1 MTVVVDTREIITTL
15 PVPVLGSVPSVNVKT
30 RVKPPTKTVFYVG
43 PTNSGKTYSALQS
56 LYDAYQ
62 QNPSG
67 LYVYAGPLR
76 MLAYEVYEKMVDRFG
91 VENVGFITGEDQV
104 NPKAPLLA
112 CTVEMAPKAGD
123 MLVLDETHWVV
134 DPDRGHNWTELLHGG
149 EYDRFAVVTAEE
161 ALEGVAK
168 LLEDSVE
175 TDLVTATR
183 KTPLHFKGYTDL
195 YSIPDRTA
203 VVCFSRKTVYA
214 VAHLLEE
221 AGKKVGVLYGALPLK
236 ARESQIQKYLEGEYQ
251 VMVTTDVIGHGIN
264 LPIDNVVF
272 VQSEKFDGS
281 HKRDLMTWE
290 IAQIAGRAGRY
301 KISEEGTVS
310 VLTGREW
317 FTQDDRLLFEGV
329 KAGAGVSPTDLKV
342 DGAYTRP
349 HLKDLNITNPNQ
361 ILTALT
367 VWQEQVSNVYPDKRI
382 LPSPLKDMKR
392 LLYAVSDHMNAPLYP
407 DEAGTWGLSLQDV
420 WNVISGPFDP
430 SSNTIPVLL
439 DWLRTPNRHASHVL
453 ETYFLTQTLVL
464 DQPVL
469 DEKNLHGDQLAPLE
483 KAAQVVGELKI
494 INLIFGSTGSLWYSE
509 LTEFEER
516 LSEAI
521 KNTLHQMISKGVY
534 GECTECH
541 SSCSPW
547 FRYCEECYWAQR
559 KR

>member
-1 MTVVVDTREIITTL
+1 VVFDTREIITTL

-30 RVKPPTKTVFYVG
+30 RVNPPARTVFYVG

-56 LYDAYQ
+56 LYAAYE

-76 MLAYEVYEKMVDRFG
+76 MLAYEVYEKMVERFG

-104 NPKAPLLA
+104 NPKASLLA
-112 CTVEMAPKAGD
+112 CTVEMAPKKGD
-123 MLVLDETHWVV
+123 MLVLDETHWIV

-149 EYDRFAVVTAEE
+149 EYSQFAVVTAEE
-161 ALEGVAK
+161 ALEGVTR
-168 LLEDSVE
+168 LLDDSLE

-183 KTPLHFKGYTDL
+183 KTPLHFKGYLDV
-195 YSIPDRTA
+195 YNIPDRTA

-214 VAHLLEE
+214 VAHLLEA

-236 ARESQIQKYLEGEYQ
+236 AREAQIQKYLEGEYQ

-272 VQSEKFDGS
+272 VQSEKFDGTQ
-281 HKRDLMTWE
+281 KRDLMTWE

-301 KISEEGTVS
+301 RISEEGSVS

-317 FTQDDRLLFEGV
+317 FTQNDQLLHDGV
-329 KAGAGVSPTDLKV
+329 KAGAGVHATDLKV

-349 HLKDLNITNPNQ
+349 HLTDLNITDPNQ
-361 ILTALT
+361 ILTALNL
-367 VWQEQVSNVYPDKRI
+367 WQEQVTSVYPDRRI

-392 LLYAVSDHMNAPLYP
+392 LLYAASDHLNAPLYP
-407 DEAGTWGLSLQDV
+407 DEAGEWCLPLQDV

-430 SSNTIPVLL
+430 TSNTIPVLL
-439 DWLRTPNRHASHVL
+439 NWLRTPDRHTSHVL

-469 DEKNLHGDQLAPLE
+469 DEKNIQGDQLAPLE

-494 INLIFGSTGSLWYSE
+494 INLIFGSTGTLWYSE
-509 LTEFEER
+509 LVEFEER

-521 KNTLHQMISKGVY
+521 KNTLHHLISRGVY
-534 GECTECH
+534 GECTKCH

-547 FRYCEECYWAQR
+547 FRYCEECYWDQR
-559 KR
+559 KK